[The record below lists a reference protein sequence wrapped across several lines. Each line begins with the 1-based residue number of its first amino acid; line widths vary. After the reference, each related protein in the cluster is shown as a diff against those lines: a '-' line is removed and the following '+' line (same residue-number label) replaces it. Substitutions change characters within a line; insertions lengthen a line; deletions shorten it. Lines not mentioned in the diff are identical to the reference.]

1 MTLIGDDARKCLTR
15 SIRIRNTGN
24 LRGFQ
29 IILTFVHPF
38 LTDCRKVQKGETKKI
53 WSSGQRYKPVT
64 AIPKVKL

>member
-38 LTDCRKVQKGETKKI
+38 LTDCRKVQKGETKKMAL
-53 WSSGQRYKPVT
+53 WCDSAGRDGGPGAQ
-64 AIPKVKL
+64 